1 MSLSAEDAARI
12 GASDMPALLGLSEWS
27 GPVAL
32 WARIVHGVQGE
43 SSEAMDAGNA
53 AEDYN
58 RALYRNR
65 TGYSLLGPAKWTH
78 PMHPWMRCSPDDR
91 ADTGSG
97 RRLVELK
104 KYNNLHGWG
113 AEGSDA
119 VPPAIWVQVQMQS
132 GVGLDNGEVDE
143 SGVDVSA
150 LLRGELRL
158 YHVAHV
164 PEVYERCIAAAERF
178 WRDFVVPRRFPDGPN
193 LCLLERDAEA
203 LAALFPRPTSEA
215 PLEWDALDAEAQGI
229 VALWLEANQ
238 ARTAWAKQEDALA
251 GRVALLLREVPGL
264 TLPEWL
270 GKRVDFKAQN
280 GAPRLDV
287 KALRAALESET
298 PEVAHAVRRL
308 LDTYTKQETMRP
320 LVAR

>member
-1 MSLSAEDAARI
+1 MLTEEEARRI
-12 GASDMPALLGLSEWS
+12 GASDIGALLGLSEWS

-32 WARIVHGVQGE
+32 WARLVHGIQGG

-53 AEDYN
+53 AEDFN

-65 TGYSLLGPAKWTH
+65 TGYALLGPSKWTH

-91 ADTGSG
+91 AVTGSG

-104 KYNNLHGWG
+104 MYSNLRGWG
-113 AEGSDA
+113 ADGSDA
-119 VPPAIWVQVQMQS
+119 VPPHIWVQVQMQA

-158 YHVAHV
+158 FHVPHV
-164 PEVYERCIAAAERF
+164 PEVYERCVAAAERF
-178 WRDFVVPRRFPDGPN
+178 WRDFVVPQRFPDGPN
-193 LCLLERDAEA
+193 LALLEKDAEA
-203 LAALFPRPTSEA
+203 LRALFPA
-215 PLEWDALDAEAQGI
+215 PVVETPMKWDALPEEAQ
-229 VALWLEANQ
+229 ALVSRWLEANR
-238 ARTAWAKQEDALA
+238 ARKAWAKQEEALS

-264 TLPEWL
+264 TLPESL
-270 GKRVDFKAQN
+270 GKRVDYKAQN

-287 KALRAALESET
+287 KALRAALEHED
-298 PEVAHAVRRL
+298 PAFARRVGEL
-308 LDTYTKQETMRP
+308 LDSHTKQETIRP

>member
-1 MSLSAEDAARI
+1 MLTDEEARKL
-12 GASDMPALLGLSEWS
+12 GASDIPALLGLSEWS

-32 WARIVHGVQGE
+32 WARCVHGIQGGT
-43 SSEAMDAGNA
+43 SEAMDAGNA
-53 AEDYN
+53 AEDFN

-65 TGYSLLGPAKWTH
+65 TGYALLGPSKWTH

-91 ADTGSG
+91 AVTGGG

-104 KYNNLHGWG
+104 MYSSLRGWG
-113 AEGSDA
+113 AEGSDV
-119 VPPAIWVQVQMQS
+119 VPPHIWVQVQMQA

-158 YHVAHV
+158 FHVPHV
-164 PEVYERCIAAAERF
+164 PEVYERCVEAAERF
-178 WRDFVVPRRFPDGPN
+178 WRDFVVPKRFPDGPN
-193 LCLLERDAEA
+193 LALLEKDAEA
-203 LAALFPRPTSEA
+203 LRALFPEPVTET
-215 PLEWDALDAEAQGI
+215 PLEWETLPEEAQ
-229 VALWLEANQ
+229 ALVSRWLEANR
-238 ARTAWAKQEDALA
+238 ARKAWAKQEEALSA
-251 GRVALLLREVPGL
+251 RVALLLREAPGL
-264 TLPEWL
+264 TLPEPL

-287 KALRAALESET
+287 KALRAALEKEDSW
-298 PEVAHAVRRL
+298 VARRMSRL
-308 LDTYTKQETMRP
+308 IDEHTKQETMRP